1 MGNLEDSNS
10 WYEVEQSIFW
20 QIAWGYSMALWFHS
34 LFILGGNFFS
44 KYPFLK
50 TVATILVV
58 GVALAFLVNYIDIDI
73 CIDRLNDFIR
83 RNEDWLTEEFAC
95 GTFTFIT
102 FCFTSLNWWLS
113 YKLFTRQQ
121 VVKPKFRLL

>member
-1 MGNLEDSNS
+1 M
-10 WYEVEQSIFW
+10 VC
-20 QIAWGYSMALWFHS
+20 AYSMALWFHS
-34 LFILGGNFFS
+34 FFILGGNFFV

-58 GVALAFLVNYIDIDI
+58 VVALAFLVNCIEVYIYISVDWLD
-73 CIDRLNDFIR
+73 DFIR

-95 GTFTFIT
+95 GTFAFIT

-121 VVKPKFRLL
+121 IIKPKYRLL